1 MITAPTIVRA
11 AALYNLGGAITF
23 LTPGALPLLGLTPPA
38 ALWLWLP
45 ALFGCFVAIVL
56 WFSARDLETYG
67 AFPFWNGWFRLA
79 FVIAVF
85 AFDLGSVGVFIIYLA
100 VGDLILAIAT
110 IASVRH
116 ASGRSAYQLFTNS

>member
-1 MITAPTIVRA
+1 MKAAPIIVRT
-11 AALYNLGGAITF
+11 AALYNLGGAVTF

-45 ALFGCFVAIVL
+45 AIFGCFVAIVL

-67 AFPFWNGWFRLA
+67 SFPYWNGWFRLC
-79 FVIAVF
+79 FVVAVF

-100 VGDLILAIAT
+100 IGDLILALAT
-110 IASVRH
+110 IVSVQMASDRT
-116 ASGRSAYQLFTNS
+116 AYQLVTNN